1 MKKILVTGGAGFIGS
16 NFIKYMLNQY
26 QEYFI
31 VNLDKLTYAGNPD
44 NLKGLDEYKNY
55 RFVKGDIKDEKLVG
69 EIGKDIDIVINF
81 AAETHVDR
89 SIGDPADFIMTDVY
103 GTYVLLEMARNCNI
117 ERFIQISTDE
127 VYGEAIDEP
136 CQETDALMPKSPY
149 AASKAGADRLVF
161 SYWTTYQLPVVI
173 TRCSNNYG
181 PNQYPEK
188 MIPLFVTNA
197 MEDKPLPVYGDGR
210 NTRDWIYVEDHCR
223 ALDAVLHSEG
233 IEGEVFNIGSGI
245 EKSILEIADIILDVL
260 DKPKSLMKFVT
271 DRPGHVMRHA
281 VDTRKIKNRLQWG
294 PASSFS
300 DAMKKTIEWFV
311 NNEWWWK
318 KIKSGEYK
326 EYYKKMYKEV
336 ED

>member
-16 NFIKYMLNQY
+16 NFVKYIIDKY
-26 QEYFI
+26 PEYTI

-44 NLKGLDEYKNY
+44 NLKEIENSKNY
-55 RFVKGDIKDEKLVG
+55 RFVQGDIADEKLVN
-69 EIGKDIDIVINF
+69 EIGMDAEIVINF

-89 SIGDPADFIMTDVY
+89 SIGNPSDFIMTDVY
-103 GTYVLLEMARNCNI
+103 GTYVLLEMAKKCRI
-117 ERFIQISTDE
+117 KRFIQISTDE
-127 VYGEAIDEP
+127 VYGEAVDKP
-136 CQETDALMPKSPY
+136 CLETGALMPKSPY

-161 SYWTTYQLPVVI
+161 SYWATYHLPAVI

-197 MEDKPLPVYGDGR
+197 LEGKTLPVYGDGK

-223 ALDAVLHSEG
+223 ALDVIMHSKG
-233 IEGEVFNIGSGI
+233 IEGEVFNIGSGV
-245 EKSILEIADIILDVL
+245 EKSILEIADMILSIVR
-260 DKPKSLMKFVT
+260 KPESLIQFVT

-281 VDTRKIKNRLQWG
+281 VDTKKIKNRLKWE
-294 PASSFS
+294 PSFS
-300 DAMKKTIEWFV
+300 FDEAMRKTVEWYM

-326 EYYKKMYKEV
+326 EYYRKMYQ
-336 ED
+336 DRG